1 MPARQLPA
9 RQGPAAGALQ
19 ADAQLLAAAV
29 REAGTIAMSFFRQ
42 DPKTWDKGDDDPV
55 TEADLAIDRHLRE
68 ALSGARPDYGW
79 LSEESADDKSRLDR
93 RAVWIVDPI
102 DGTRAFVQGR
112 EHFSISVALT
122 LDGAPV
128 LAAVFAPATDEFYAA
143 SAGHGATCN
152 GTTIRVSDR
161 PDLSSA
167 RILTSRGIFNR
178 LRHHAEMPDADWFYR
193 NSIAYRLVLAA
204 AGRYDASVT
213 LSEKSEWDVAAGD
226 LIVREAGSVATDMR
240 GKPLVY
246 NQPLPRLD
254 SIVAAPP
261 QLHGPLM
268 TAIGRELA
276 ARETGT
282 LAID

>member
-1 MPARQLPA
+1 MPATGGNTPALP
-9 RQGPAAGALQ
+9 GGATLQ
-19 ADAQLLAAAV
+19 ADAALLEAAV
-29 REAGTIAMSFFRQ
+29 REAGAIAMSFFRQ

-55 TEADLAIDRHLRE
+55 SEADLAIDRQLRD
-68 ALSGARPDYGW
+68 ALAGNRPDYGW

-112 EHFSISVALT
+112 EHFSVSVALS

-128 LAAVFAPATDEFYAA
+128 LAAVYAPATEEFYAA
-143 SAGHGATCN
+143 ASGGGATCN
-152 GTTIRVSDR
+152 GAAIRVSDR
-161 PDLSSA
+161 PELRSA

-178 LRHHAEMPDADWFYR
+178 LRRQAEMPDADWFYR

-226 LIVREAGSVATDMR
+226 LIVREAGGLATDMR
-240 GKPLVY
+240 GRRLVY

-261 QLHGPLM
+261 GLHGDLM
-268 TAIGRELA
+268 TAI
-276 ARETGT
+276 AREREAQGSDRLT
-282 LAID
+282 ID